1 MCRAPPHNLL
11 AFNPMTESSAMNFF
25 LKPQAALRLSWLMTS
40 LVLAGCSLTP
50 EFERPTLALPAQ
62 WGQAGVSDRT
72 AADLPWQ
79 DFVRDPALQALI
91 AQALTH
97 NRDLRVATLNI
108 AQAQAQF
115 QIRRADQFPTVN
127 AGVTGSRVTT
137 AQDQP
142 IKASYTGGLT
152 IPLSPSWEL
161 DLFGRVASLK
171 DAALS
176 QYLASE
182 QTRHA
187 VQTSLVAAV
196 AQAWFN
202 LQASEALLQL
212 TAQTLSTR
220 DDGLRLTQLRYDQ
233 GVASAL
239 DLSAAQSLSAAAR
252 AALAQQDRQK
262 QLDLHALSLLLGLA
276 PGEPLKVLRSEVAL
290 QTGQQVLA
298 EVPLGLPSTV
308 LLQRPDVQA
317 AEWQLKAANA
327 QIGAAR
333 AAFFPRISLTSSVG
347 SASSELSALFSAGS
361 WGWAVAPQALVPIF
375 DAGRNQAGLDAA
387 RVGRDIAVAQYEK
400 AIQTAFRE
408 VNDALAGRATL
419 DAQLAAQQALL
430 QAETERARLTDLRF
444 AQGMAG
450 QLEVLDAQRSLY
462 AAQQADIQ
470 TRAAWLQNRVALFKA
485 LGGGA
490 QPVQ

>member
-1 MCRAPPHNLL
+1 MK
-11 AFNPMTESSAMNFF
+11 F
-25 LKPQAALRLSWLMTS
+25 LPQLPVALRLSLFAAS
-40 LVLAGCSLTP
+40 LLLAGCSLTP
-50 EFERPTLALPAQ
+50 EFERPALALPAQ
-62 WGQAGVSDRT
+62 WAQTGVRDGS

-79 DFVRDPALQALI
+79 DFVREPALQELIVQALI
-91 AQALTH
+91 H
-97 NRDLRVATLNI
+97 NSDLRVATLNI

-127 AGVTGSRVTT
+127 AGVTGSRLTT

-152 IPLSPSWEL
+152 VPLSPSWEL

-171 DAALS
+171 DVALS

-187 VQTSLVAAV
+187 VQISLVASV

-202 LQASEALLQL
+202 LQASEALLQI
-212 TAQTLSTR
+212 TERTQNTR
-220 DDGLRLTQLRYDQ
+220 DDALRLTQLRFDQ

-239 DLSAAQSLSAAAR
+239 DLSLAQSLAASANAAR
-252 AALAQQDRQK
+252 AQQDRQK
-262 QLDLHALSLLLGLA
+262 QQDLNALTLLVGLA
-276 PGEPLKVLRSEVAL
+276 PGVPLAL
-290 QTGQQVLA
+290 PLASAAARQTGQQALA

-317 AEWQLKAANA
+317 AEWQLKAAHA

-347 SASSELSALFSAGS
+347 SASSELSALFRAGS

-430 QAETERARLTDLRF
+430 KAETERARLVDLRF
-444 AQGMAG
+444 AQGVAG
-450 QLEVLDAQRSLY
+450 QLDVLDAQRSLF

-470 TRAAWLQNRVALFKA
+470 TRTAWLQNRVALFKA

-490 QPVQ
+490 QPLP

>member
-1 MCRAPPHNLL
+1 
-11 AFNPMTESSAMNFF
+11 MTESRAMTFF
-25 LKPQAALRLSWLMTS
+25 LKRACVLRLSLLAAS
-40 LVLAGCSLTP
+40 LVLAGCALTP
-50 EFERPTLALPAQ
+50 EYERPALALPAQ
-62 WGQAGVSDRT
+62 WTQTGVNDRT
-72 AADLPWQ
+72 AADLPWK
-79 DFVRDPALQALI
+79 DFVRDPVLQGLIGQAL
-91 AQALTH
+91 AN

-187 VQTSLVAAV
+187 VHISLVASV

-239 DLSAAQSLSAAAR
+239 DLSAAQSLAAAAR
-252 AALAQQDRQK
+252 VALAQQDRQK
-262 QLDLHALSLLLGLA
+262 QLDRNALTLLMGQA
-276 PGEPLKVLRSEVAL
+276 PGEPLNLPTHQGAAWMAGSHA
-290 QTGQQVLA
+290 LA

-333 AAFFPRISLTSSVG
+333 AAFFPRISLTSSIG
-347 SASSELSALFSAGS
+347 SASGELSALFRAGS

-419 DAQLAAQQALL
+419 DAQVAAQQALL
-430 QAETERARLTDLRF
+430 KAETERARLADLRF
-444 AQGMAG
+444 EQGVAG
-450 QLEVLDAQRSLY
+450 QLDVLDAQRSLFT
-462 AAQQADIQ
+462 ARQADIQ

-490 QPVQ
+490 AASN

>member
-1 MCRAPPHNLL
+1 
-11 AFNPMTESSAMNFF
+11 MNFF
-25 LKPQAALRLSWLMTS
+25 LKPQAALRLSLLMAS

-72 AADLPWQ
+72 AADLPWK
-79 DFVRDPALQALI
+79 DFVRDPALQGLI

-152 IPLSPSWEL
+152 VPLSPSWEL

-220 DDGLRLTQLRYDQ
+220 ADGLRLTQLRYDQ

-262 QLDLHALSLLLGLA
+262 QLDRHALSLLVGLA
-276 PGEPLKVLRSEVAL
+276 PGESLSLPLRSDAVL

-347 SASSELSALFSAGS
+347 SASSELSALFRAGS

-375 DAGRNQAGLDAA
+375 DAGRNQASLDAA

-490 QPVQ
+490 QPAQ

>member
-1 MCRAPPHNLL
+1 
-11 AFNPMTESSAMNFF
+11 MTESRAMTFF
-25 LKPQAALRLSWLMTS
+25 PKRQGALRLSLLAAS
-40 LVLAGCSLTP
+40 LVLAGCALTP
-50 EFERPTLALPAQ
+50 EYERPALALPAQ
-62 WGQAGVSDRT
+62 WAQTGVNDRT
-72 AADLPWQ
+72 AADLPWK
-79 DFVRDPALQALI
+79 DFVRDPVLQGLIGQAL
-91 AQALTH
+91 AN

-108 AQAQAQF
+108 AQAQSQF

-127 AGVTGSRVTT
+127 AGVTGSRATT

-187 VQTSLVAAV
+187 VHISLVASV

-239 DLSAAQSLSAAAR
+239 DLSAAQSLAAAAR
-252 AALAQQDRQK
+252 VALAQQDRQK
-262 QLDLHALSLLLGLA
+262 QLDRNALTLLMGQA
-276 PGEPLKVLRSEVAL
+276 PGEPLNLPTHQGAAWMAGSHA
-290 QTGQQVLA
+290 LA

-333 AAFFPRISLTSSVG
+333 AAFFPRISLTSSIG
-347 SASSELSALFSAGS
+347 SASGELSALFRAGS

-419 DAQLAAQQALL
+419 DAQVAAQQALL
-430 QAETERARLTDLRF
+430 KAETERARLADLRF
-444 AQGMAG
+444 EQGVAG
-450 QLEVLDAQRSLY
+450 QLDVLDAQRSLFT
-462 AAQQADIQ
+462 AQQADIQ

-485 LGGGA
+485 LGGGGA
-490 QPVQ
+490 ASN

>member
-1 MCRAPPHNLL
+1 
-11 AFNPMTESSAMNFF
+11 MTESRAMTFF
-25 LKPQAALRLSWLMTS
+25 PKRQGALRLSLLAASLM
-40 LVLAGCSLTP
+40 LAGCALTP
-50 EFERPTLALPAQ
+50 EYERPALALPAQ
-62 WGQAGVSDRT
+62 WTQTGVNDRT
-72 AADLPWQ
+72 AAALPWK
-79 DFVRDPALQALI
+79 DFVRDPVLQGLIGQAL
-91 AQALTH
+91 AN

-187 VQTSLVAAV
+187 VHISLVASV

-239 DLSAAQSLSAAAR
+239 DLSAAQSLAAAAR
-252 AALAQQDRQK
+252 VALAQQDRQK
-262 QLDLHALSLLLGLA
+262 QLDRNALTLLMGQA
-276 PGEPLKVLRSEVAL
+276 PGEPLNLPTHQGAAWMAGSNA
-290 QTGQQVLA
+290 LA

-333 AAFFPRISLTSSVG
+333 AAFFPRISLTSSIG
-347 SASSELSALFSAGS
+347 SASGELSALFRAGS

-400 AIQTAFRE
+400 AIQMAFRE

-419 DAQLAAQQALL
+419 DAQVAAQQALL
-430 QAETERARLTDLRF
+430 KAETERARLADLRF
-444 AQGMAG
+444 EQGVAG
-450 QLEVLDAQRSLY
+450 QLDVLDAQRSLFT
-462 AAQQADIQ
+462 AQQADIQ

-485 LGGGA
+485 LGGGTA
-490 QPVQ
+490 ASN

>member
-1 MCRAPPHNLL
+1 
-11 AFNPMTESSAMNFF
+11 MTFL
-25 LKPQAALRLSWLMTS
+25 LKPQVALRLSLLVAS
-40 LVLAGCSLTP
+40 GVLAGCSLTP
-50 EFERPTLALPAQ
+50 DLTRPALALPAQ
-62 WGQAGVSDRT
+62 WDALDQPGETGRT
-72 AADLPWQ
+72 AAALPWQ
-79 DFVRDPALQALI
+79 DFVRDKVLQGLI
-91 AQALTH
+91 AQALVN
-97 NRDLRVATLNI
+97 NRDLRVATLNM

-137 AQDQP
+137 GESQP
-142 IKASYTGGLT
+142 VKASYTGGVM

-182 QTRHA
+182 QTRQA
-187 VQTSLVAAV
+187 VQISLVASV

-202 LQASEALLQL
+202 LQASEALLEL

-220 DDGLRLTQLRYDQ
+220 DDSLRLTQLRYDQ

-239 DLSAAQSLSAAAR
+239 DMSAARSLAAGAR
-252 AALAQQDRQK
+252 AALAQQERQK
-262 QLDLHALSLLLGLA
+262 QLDLNALTLLVGLA
-276 PGEPLKVLRSEVAL
+276 PGEPLSLPARADAVVQPGRD
-290 QTGQQVLA
+290 VLA
-298 EVPLGLPSTV
+298 DVPLGLPSAV

-347 SASSELSALFSAGS
+347 SASSELSALFRAGS
-361 WGWAVAPQALVPIF
+361 WGWAVAPQALLPIF

-430 QAETERARLTDLRF
+430 QAETERARLADLRF
-444 AQGMAG
+444 EQGVAG
-450 QLEVLDAQRSLY
+450 QLDVLDAQRSLF

-470 TRAAWLQNRVALFKA
+470 TRLAWLQNRVALFKA
-485 LGGGA
+485 LGAGGIA
-490 QPVQ
+490 AR